1 MKTLF
6 QKALLIGMIGLG
18 TSTLKAQVV
27 SNADHTANFN
37 NYHTFA
43 WTQPDIQVQNPIY
56 NNSLI
61 TKNIENDVS
70 KVLISKGLQINQ
82 QSPDLLFKFR
92 TFTEKASNSSSSY
105 SAGFPLIGY
114 SRVGRMIVPYSMGF
128 AGGYYFGPTS
138 YTQGTLVIE
147 AIDAKTNQLVW
158 QGGVSS
164 SITPKRIEKLIA
176 KGVNKIMQKYPA

>member
-27 SNADHTANFN
+27 SNADHAANFS

-43 WTQPDIQVQNPIY
+43 WIQPDVQVQNPMY
-56 NNSLI
+56 NNALI
-61 TKNIENDVS
+61 TKNIENDVN
-70 KVLISKGLQINQ
+70 KALINKGLQINTQ
-82 QSPDLLFKFR
+82 NPDLLFKFR
-92 TFTEKASNSSSSY
+92 TYTEKAISNNGGY
-105 SAGFPLIGY
+105 SMGYPMIGY

-128 AGGYYFGPTS
+128 WGGYAFGPYS

-158 QGGVSS
+158 QGGASG
-164 SITPKRIEKLIA
+164 SISPKRIEKLIA
-176 KGVNKIMQKYPA
+176 KGVNKIMLKYPA